1 MDRDTPRLAAETL
14 LDRIRALQPV
24 LRERAAETERRRM
37 VLPETIRDLYAAE
50 LFRHFQPRRYGG
62 HGLPWGIQYEIGR
75 LLAHACP
82 STAWIA
88 TVVAANNAYA
98 CRFDPRVQEE
108 IYGAGPDVLVTN
120 GSVQKNVVVTAV
132 DGGYRVSGAWGFAS
146 GIDHADWVMVPGV
159 VDAQKNGAAAPRIF
173 LLLPKRDYTI
183 DDTWFVAG
191 MRGTGT
197 KDVVTKDVF
206 VPAWRTQGMVEFWGP
221 APAGAAVAEDF
232 IYRRDLAGFFGTS
245 LLGPLIGMAEAG
257 VAAYLDQTRV
267 RVGVMTKAAVA
278 GEPAVQIRVAESMAE
293 VKAAGLLLDQQMAR
307 LRAAGEADEAFGQAE
322 LLEMN
327 RDRAFAV
334 RQCQVALERLVTVM
348 GASGLYDANPVQ
360 RFFRDLNA
368 AATQIAVN
376 YDRNM
381 QPFGRHA
388 LGLEVPRGFGI

>member
-1 MDRDTPRLAAETL
+1 MDRETPLIEAEVL

-37 VLPETIRDLYAAE
+37 VLPETIRDLFAAE

-62 HGLPWGIQYEIGR
+62 HGLPWGIQYDIGR

-98 CRFDPRVQEE
+98 CRFDPRVQAE
-108 IYGAGPDVLVTN
+108 IYGKGPDVLVTN
-120 GSVQKNVVVTAV
+120 GSVQKGVTIASEA
-132 DGGYRVSGAWGFAS
+132 GGYRVNGAWGFAS
-146 GIDHADWVMVPGV
+146 GIDHADWVMVGGA
-159 VDAQKNGAAAPRIF
+159 VDADKLGAAAPRIF
-173 LLLPKRDYTI
+173 LLLPKSDYSI
-183 DDTWFVAG
+183 DDTWFVSG

-197 KDVVTKDVF
+197 KDVVTRNIF
-206 VPAWRTQGMVEFWGP
+206 VPAWRTLTMQDFWGP
-221 APAGAAVAEDF
+221 NPAGAAIADDF
-232 IYRRDLAGFFGTS
+232 IYRRDLGGFFGTS

-257 VAAYLDQTRV
+257 IATYLDQTRV
-267 RVGVMTKAAVA
+267 RQGVLTKSVVAAEA
-278 GEPAVQIRVAESMAE
+278 TVQIRVAESLAE
-293 VKAAGLLLDQQMAR
+293 VKAAATLMDLQMAR
-307 LRAAGEADEAFGQAE
+307 LRAVGEADGTFTQGE

-334 RQCQVALERLVTVM
+334 RLCQTALERLVSAM
-348 GASGLYDANPVQ
+348 GAMGLQDANPAQ
-360 RFFRDLNA
+360 RYFRDLNA

-381 QPFGRHA
+381 APFGRHA
-388 LGLEVPRGFGI
+388 LGLEVPKGFGI

>member
-1 MDRDTPRLAAETL
+1 MHSATSEPMSTAL
-14 LDRIRALQPV
+14 LERIRALQPA
-24 LRERAAETERRRM
+24 LRDRAAETERRRM
-37 VLPETIRDLYAAE
+37 LPAETLHDLYAAR

-62 HGLPWGIQYEIGR
+62 LGLPWGIQYDIGR

-98 CRFDPRVQEE
+98 CRFDSRVQDE

-120 GSVQKNVVVTAV
+120 ASVQKNVVVARV
-132 DGGYRVSGAWGFAS
+132 QGGFRVSGAWGFAS
-146 GIDHADWVMVPGV
+146 GIDHAHWVMVPGI
-159 VDAQKNGAAAPRIF
+159 VDAAALGPAAPRIF
-173 LLLPKRDYTI
+173 MLLPRSDYAI

-197 KDVVTKDVF
+197 KDVVVRDIF
-206 VPAWRTQGMVEFWGP
+206 VPDHRTQTMQDFWG
-221 APAGAAVAEDF
+221 ARPAGAAVADDF

-257 VAAYLDQTRV
+257 IASYLDQTRV
-267 RVGVMTKAAVA
+267 RRGIMTKAMVA
-278 GEPAVQIRVAESMAE
+278 EETTVQIRLAESMAE
-293 VKAAGLLLDQQMAR
+293 VKAAALLVEQQMAC
-307 LRAAGEADEAFGQAE
+307 LRAMGEAEGSLGQAE

-334 RQCQVALERLVTVM
+334 RQCQNALERLVSGM
-348 GASGLYDANPVQ
+348 GAMGIYDDNPVQ

-381 QPFGRHA
+381 APFGRHA
-388 LGLEVPRGFGI
+388 LGLAVPSGPGI